1 MFKLPVLI
9 AALVITV
16 IAVIKL
22 SIPLGVYAA
31 VLWLAG
37 LFFFQR
43 DF

>member
-1 MFKLPVLI
+1 MLKLPVLI

-16 IAVIKL
+16 AAIIKL

-31 VLWLAG
+31 ILWLLG